1 MKEDGKQEVAFLG
14 KWEDYLLDQ
23 GTENC
28 LGEGKVEKFKRN
40 VFFQRHMRC
49 LGGEFE
55 LLEKEKGQCE
65 GEEQGGGDGGGARLH
80 RRVQF
85 T

>member
-1 MKEDGKQEVAFLG
+1 MAFLG

-40 VFFQRHMRC
+40 VVFERHMRC
-49 LGGEFE
+49 LGDEFE
-55 LLEKEKGQCE
+55 LLVKEKG
-65 GEEQGGGDGGGARLH
+65 
-80 RRVQF
+80 
-85 T
+85 

>member
-1 MKEDGKQEVAFLG
+1 MAFLG

-40 VFFQRHMRC
+40 VVFERHVRG

-55 LLEKEKGQCE
+55 LLEKEKG
-65 GEEQGGGDGGGARLH
+65 
-80 RRVQF
+80 
-85 T
+85 